1 MKSWQVIMTDT
12 AKNDLREIALGI
24 FEASGGLEPAVRFVT
39 EPEKNCDSLNLLPE
53 AGALPKDYVLKA
65 LGYRYLTHKQYLI
78 FYLTDSAEH
87 KVFIHAVFHEKL
99 DYFRFMSRRI

>member
-1 MKSWQVIMTDT
+1 MICGKSPWGFS
-12 AKNDLREIALGI
+12 KRPEALNPLCV
-24 FEASGGLEPAVRFVT
+24 SLQSLK
-39 EPEKNCDSLNLLPE
+39 KNCDSLNLLPE

-87 KVFIHAVFHEKL
+87 KVFIHTVFHEKL
-99 DYFRFMSRRI
+99 DYSRFMSRRI